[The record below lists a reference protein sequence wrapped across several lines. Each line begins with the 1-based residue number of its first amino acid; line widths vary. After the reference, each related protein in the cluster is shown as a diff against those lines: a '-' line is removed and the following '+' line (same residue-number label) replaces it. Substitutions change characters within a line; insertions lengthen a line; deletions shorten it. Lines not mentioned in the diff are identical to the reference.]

1 MPYTQLN
8 NLDFVN
14 IKTALKDYMR
24 AQTDFTDYDFEGSAL
39 SNLLD
44 VLAYNTYY
52 TAFNT
57 NMVANEM
64 FLDSATLRDN
74 VVSLAKNLGYV
85 PKSITAPKAVVD
97 LELTFTGGTPPTSV
111 TLTAGSG
118 FVSNYDGSLYRF
130 VVTEDTKVS
139 VANNVASFTNLS
151 IYEGSYLTTNTTID
165 TTLKNQRF
173 IIENS
178 GVDTNTL
185 KVRVYQAV
193 NSSVYDD
200 YAVASNILDIG
211 ATDKVF
217 FISEQEDEN
226 YEIFFGD
233 GVLGKKLENGNVVQ
247 ISYVVTNGEV
257 TNGAKTFTFN
267 GLLEDQNDTPVTTP
281 FGITSLTTVSNASGG
296 AVIET
301 IEKIKYNAPKFY
313 GSQNRA
319 VTQNDYKAIVRNLYP
334 AVSDII
340 VFGGEDQEP
349 PAYGKVFLSVKPTEA
364 AALSAFTKRDLKEKL
379 KKHTV
384 ASIRPEF
391 VDPSILYLELTSDVY
406 YDVNKTKLLPAE
418 MAAKT
423 STSVTEYLKTSG
435 TEKFNGK
442 FRYSKFIGV
451 IDNADRA
458 INSNDTDVTM
468 RKDFIAQINASSYY
482 EVCYG
487 NSFLIDCN
495 NPVVTSTGMTTFEFP
510 NYTSYLEDRDGK
522 LVLYRLDSITGEK
535 ILLNDSIGTVDYTK
549 GEIKMNDF
557 TILKGTFSDNR
568 IELRVKPANKD
579 IEVKREMYLDVDI
592 SKSKFVAYKEE

>member
-8 NLDFVN
+8 NLDFTN
-14 IKTALKDYMR
+14 IKSALKDYMR

-39 SNLLD
+39 SNMLD

-57 NMVANEM
+57 NMVANEL

-74 VVSLAKNLGYV
+74 VVSLAKQLGYT
-85 PKSITAPKAVVD
+85 PKSITSPKAVVD
-97 LELTFTGGTPPTSV
+97 LDLTFTGTPPSAV
-111 TLTAGSG
+111 TLKSGSG
-118 FVSNYDGSLYRF
+118 FVSNFDGSLYRF
-130 VVTEDTKVS
+130 VVTEDAKVPVVNS
-139 VANNVASFTNLS
+139 VASFNDLS

-178 GVDTNTL
+178 GVDTNTV
-185 KVRVYQAV
+185 KIRVYQSAG
-193 NSSVYDD
+193 SSIYDD
-200 YAVASNILDIG
+200 YSIASNILDIG

-247 ISYVVTNGEV
+247 ISYVVTNGED

-267 GLLEDQNDTPVTTP
+267 GILEDQNNTPVTLP
-281 FGITSLTTVSNASGG
+281 FDVTTVTTKEIASGG
-296 AVIET
+296 AEIET
-301 IEKIKYNAPKFY
+301 IDKIKFNAPKFY

-319 VTQNDYKAIVRNLYP
+319 VTSNDYKAIVRNLYP

-364 AALSAFTKRDLKEKL
+364 AALSAFTKSDLKEKL

-391 VDPSILYLELTSDVY
+391 VDPSLLYLELTSNIY

-418 MAAKT
+418 MAVKA
-423 STSVTEYLKTSG
+423 SNAVTEYLKTSG

-442 FRYSKFIGV
+442 FRYSKFISV
-451 IDNADRA
+451 IDSADRA

-482 EVCYG
+482 EICYK
-487 NSFLIDCN
+487 NPFLIDCN
-495 NPVVTSTGMTTFEFP
+495 NPIVSSTGFTTFEFP
-510 NYTSYLEDRDGK
+510 NYTSYIEDRDGK

-535 ILLNDSIGTVDYTK
+535 ILLNDSIGTINYTR
-549 GEIKMNDF
+549 GETTMSDF
-557 TILKGTFSDNR
+557 TILKGSFSDNR
-568 IELRVKPANKD
+568 IELRIKPANKD
-579 IEVKREMYLDVDI
+579 IEVKREVYLDVDI
-592 SKSKFVAYKEE
+592 SQSKFIAYKEE